1 MGLSPMMQHYL
12 QQKQQYQ
19 NALLFY
25 RLGDFYEMFFDDAI
39 IASRVLELT
48 LTGRDCGL
56 PERAPMCGV
65 PYHAVDTYIAK
76 LIQAGYS
83 VAICEQ
89 MSEPTKGKMVERD
102 VVRVV
107 TPGTVMENN
116 ILEEKKNNFIAS
128 IYLEQDGFGIAFAD
142 ITTGETFANQY
153 KGADI
158 LTKLN
163 DILVTMKPSEII
175 ACDRVKEMEGE
186 LPVVKLQA
194 IAPFSYGYESYFD
207 FDSDYQVVKEQYGE
221 NLKKC
226 GISDKELIIVALGT
240 LLKYLLETQKRSLV
254 HLKPVEIIHN
264 EEYVNLD
271 MNTRRNLE
279 LIENSKDH
287 KKHGS
292 LLWLLDK
299 TQTAMGGRCLRS
311 WVDRPL
317 YSYTHIQRRLLA
329 VKELVHNV
337 YARQTMSDTLKS
349 VYDIER
355 LAGKVSYGSINPRDC
370 EALAKSLASLPALKE
385 QLKDFKSTLL
395 KNIYTNISDFTEL
408 STLLSNA
415 FVDNP
420 PMVLKEGGFIKK
432 GFSEELDTYTE
443 LADNG
448 MKLILALEAKEKEE
462 TGIKNLRIAYNK
474 VFGYYVEIPK
484 SQQDLVPY
492 RYVRKQTT
500 VNSERYIFEELKV
513 LEDKMLH
520 AKEDKLQLEL
530 KIFGEIKDVLKQN
543 ITNLQT
549 TAKSV
554 AMLDALISLAN
565 VAIERNYVM
574 PKVEENSSVIEI
586 IDGRHPVV
594 EALTKGEQFVP
605 NDTNLDDAENR
616 TMIITGPNMAGKS
629 TYMRQVALITLMAH
643 IGSFVPAKSATICL
657 TDQIFTR
664 IGASDD
670 LAAGQST
677 FMVEMVEVSNIIKNA
692 TNNSL
697 IILDEVG
704 RGTSTFDG
712 LSIAQSVME
721 YLATHLR
728 AKTLFATHYHELTE
742 LEGKLEGVK
751 NYKVSVKEYNNSV
764 IFLRKIVRGGANR
777 SFGIEVA
784 GLAGLPDELLS
795 RSRQILHELEEK
807 SMVTLSQTTIDTDQ
821 VKQAKDAKLAN
832 QLLLEIKDIDLNTLT
847 PLGAF
852 EIVCDLVQKT
862 K

>member
-12 QQKQQYQ
+12 QQKQIYK

-39 IASRVLELT
+39 VASRVLELT

-56 PERAPMCGV
+56 SERAPMCGV

-89 MSEPTKGKMVERD
+89 LSEPTKGKMVERD
-102 VVRVV
+102 VVRVI

-116 ILEEKKNNFIAS
+116 VLEEKKNNYIAS
-128 IYLEQDGFGIAFAD
+128 IYLKSGGFGVAFAD
-142 ITTGETFANQY
+142 ISTGETYANQY
-153 KGADI
+153 EGADI

-163 DILVTMKPSEII
+163 DILVTMKPSEVI
-175 ACDRVKEMEGE
+175 ACDKAKELEDS
-186 LPVVKLQA
+186 LPIVKLQA
-194 IAPFSYGYESYFD
+194 IAPFSYGFEQYFD
-207 FDSDYQVVKEQYGE
+207 FETAYSVIKDQYKDQTKKLGITDKKEVIMAFG
-221 NLKKC
+221 
-226 GISDKELIIVALGT
+226 AL
-240 LLKYLLETQKRSLV
+240 LQYLLETQKRSLV
-254 HLKPVEIIHN
+254 HLKPVELIHN
-264 EEYVNLD
+264 EEYINID

-299 TQTAMGGRCLRS
+299 TQTAMGGRCLRG

-317 YSYTHIQRRLLA
+317 YNYTTIQRRLLA

-337 YARQTMSDTLKS
+337 YARQTMSDLLKN

-355 LAGKVSYGSINPRDC
+355 LAGKVSYGSVNPRDC
-370 EALAKSLASLPALKE
+370 EALAKSLSNLPKIKE
-385 QLKDFKSTLL
+385 QLIDFKSTLL
-395 KNIYTNISDFTEL
+395 KNVCSNIFDYSEL
-408 STLLSNA
+408 SHLLSTA
-415 FVDNP
+415 IVDNP
-420 PMVLKEGGFIKK
+420 PLVLKEGGFIRH
-432 GFSEELDTYTE
+432 GFNAELDNLSE
-443 LADNG
+443 LSDNG

-520 AKEDKLQLEL
+520 AKEDKFQLEL
-530 KIFGEIKDVLKQN
+530 KLFAEIKEVLKEN
-543 ITNLQT
+543 ITSLQT
-549 TAKSV
+549 TAKSI
-554 AMLDALISLAN
+554 AMLDALLSLAN
-565 VAIERNYVM
+565 VAVERNYVM
-574 PKVEENSSVIEI
+574 PTIEENSKTIDI

-594 EALTKGEQFVP
+594 EALSKSEQFVP
-605 NDTNLDDAENR
+605 NDTHLDSEDNR
-616 TMIITGPNMAGKS
+616 TMVITGPNMAGKS

-728 AKTLFATHYHELTE
+728 AKTLFATHYHELTD

-751 NYKVSVKEYNNSV
+751 NYKVSVKEYNNSI

-784 GLAGLPDELLS
+784 GLAGLPEELLE

-807 SMVTLSQTTIDTDQ
+807 SMVTLSQTEINGDQ
-821 VKQAKDAKLAN
+821 VQLAKDTKLAN
-832 QLLLEIKDIDLNTLT
+832 RLLLEIKDIDLNTLT

-852 EIVCDLVQKT
+852 EIVCDLVNKT

>member
-76 LIQAGYS
+76 IIQAGYS

-89 MSEPTKGKMVERD
+89 MSEPSKGKMVERE
-102 VVRVV
+102 VVRVI

-116 ILEEKKNNFIAS
+116 VLEEKKNNFIAS

-153 KGADI
+153 KGADV

-175 ACDRVKEMEGE
+175 ACDTLKEIEQE
-186 LPVVKLQA
+186 LPIVKLQA
-194 IAPFSYGYESYFD
+194 IAPFSYGYQPYFD
-207 FDSDYQVVKEQYGE
+207 FDSAYQMVKEQYGDS
-221 NLKKC
+221 LKKC
-226 GISDKELIIVALGT
+226 GISDKKQIIVAFGT
-240 LLKYLLETQKRSLV
+240 LLRYLLETQKRSLV

-317 YSYTHIQRRLLA
+317 YSYTHIQRRQLA

-355 LAGKVSYGSINPRDC
+355 LAGKVSYGSITPRDC
-370 EALAKSLASLPALKE
+370 EALAKSLSSLPAIKE

-395 KNIYTNISDFTEL
+395 KNIYSNIIDFDEL
-408 STLLSNA
+408 SNLLSNA

-420 PMVLKEGGFIKK
+420 PIVLKEGGFIKK
-432 GFSEELDTYTE
+432 GFHEQLDMYTE

-448 MKLILALEAKEKEE
+448 MKLILALEAKEKED

-530 KIFGEIKDVLKQN
+530 KIFAEIKDVLKQN

-565 VAIERNYVM
+565 VAVERNYVM
-574 PKVEENSSVIEI
+574 PKLEENGSVIEI

-594 EALTKGEQFVP
+594 EALTKSEQFVP
-605 NDTNLDDAENR
+605 NDTYLDDDENR

-643 IGSFVPAKSATICL
+643 IGSFVPAKSANISL

-751 NYKVSVKEYNNSV
+751 NYKISVKEYNNSV

-784 GLAGLPDELLS
+784 GLAGLPDELLE

-807 SMVTLSQTTIDTDQ
+807 SMVTLSQTSIDPNQ
-821 VKQAKDAKLAN
+821 VKEAKDSKLTN
-832 QLLLEIKDIDLNTLT
+832 QLLLEIKDINLNTLT

-852 EIVCDLVQKT
+852 EIICDLVQKT